1 MKVTDTLKT
10 ALEEKYTA
18 AAGFL
23 TEGSK
28 LANLDVDG
36 TLATTQSDL
45 ESAKTALD
53 AAVNALMPELTFA
66 KTKTSAAAKVTELE
80 SLVNTALKAELQRQ
94 VNELTKE
101 QAAQATTMLA
111 NLTSL
116 KESLES
122 LQTLVSDGL
131 KMQVNY
137 PQKYYDADNK
147 ADFDAALLKA

>member
-1 MKVTDTLKT
+1 
-10 ALEEKYTA
+10 YTA

-53 AAVNALMPELTFA
+53 TAVNALMPELTFA

-94 VNELTKE
+94 VNELTKD
-101 QAAQATTMLA
+101 QASQDTTMLA
-111 NLTSL
+111 NLTS
-116 KESLES
+116 
-122 LQTLVSDGL
+122 
-131 KMQVNY
+131 
-137 PQKYYDADNK
+137 
-147 ADFDAALLKA
+147 